1 MNLHHVGICVKDMEK
16 SIEFYQG
23 ALGLTLFQDEII
35 SGPEVDAGLMEK
47 DALVRMVILL
57 DEAGNM
63 IELLGW
69 QSQEAREKPPEHNR
83 FTSIGIVEVC
93 LMVSDLDEAE
103 KKLKEKGYGFRNP
116 LWTFGKDIESY
127 GGGYA
132 KIRYVEDPNGIQ
144 VELME
149 IVAPPPSE

>member
-1 MNLHHVGICVKDMEK
+1 MED
-16 SIEFYQG
+16 SIEFYRD
-23 ALGLTLFQDEII
+23 ALALTLFQDEII
-35 SGPEVDAGLMEK
+35 SGPEVDEGLMEK
-47 DALVRMVILL
+47 DAKVRMVILL
-57 DEAGNM
+57 DEKGNM

-69 QSQEAREKPPEHNR
+69 QSPQARKKPPEHNR

-93 LMVSDLDEAE
+93 LIVSDLEEAE
-103 KKLKEKGYGFRNP
+103 KRLLEKGYSFRNP
-116 LWTFGKDIESY
+116 IWTFGEDIESY

-149 IVAPPPSE
+149 IVAPPSSDEP